1 LAEPTESTAGDGRA
15 FVHLHTHTEYSML
28 DGASRIGDVVAAA
41 VADSQ
46 PALAI
51 TDHGNMYGVLDF
63 YKECRERGITPI
75 IGTEAYMAANS
86 RHERPVRKGR
96 IDDTGREG
104 DRGEKLYYHLTL
116 LSETTE
122 GYRNLVKLS
131 SAAYLE
137 GYYYKPRVD
146 WELLE
151 RHHEG
156 LIATTGC
163 LGGVVLQA
171 LLAEDFDAA
180 RTLAGRL
187 QDIFGRENLFV
198 ELQDHGLDAQRR
210 TNPGLVQIART
221 IDAPLVATNDSHYCK
236 RADAVAHDA
245 LLCVQTGATIH
256 DPKRFKFEGQEHYLK
271 SANEMRHVFGE
282 IPDACD
288 NTLWIAERA
297 NVELELGK
305 PSLPQF
311 PVPEA
316 FLRDTYEQS
325 AADYLAH
332 LTYEGAAMRY
342 GSELPAAVLERLDFE
357 LSVIRDMGFSAYFL
371 VVWDII
377 RYAREAGIRVGPG
390 RGSAA
395 GCCVAYCL
403 RIVDLDPIRYDL
415 LFERFLN
422 PGRKQMPDIDM
433 DFDERRRG
441 EMIRYVAERYGVDHV
456 AQIVTFS
463 TIKARAAV
471 RDGARV
477 LGFPY
482 ALGDRIAKA
491 MPPIVMGRG
500 TPLRAC
506 LERVEGH
513 EDGYMAAADLREM
526 YDKDPD
532 AKLVIDVAKG
542 LEGLRRQ
549 DGIHAAAVVITHEPL
564 TEYLP
569 VQRKPEPGTDPAD
582 APIVTQ
588 YEMHGVEDLGLL
600 KMDFL
605 GLRNLSVI
613 EMALD
618 LIEETTGR
626 RPDIDA
632 VPLDDEATFEM
643 LRRGDSIGVFQLEG
657 AAMRS
662 TLRSLAPTSFDDVA
676 ALVALYR
683 PGPMAANMHRDYP
696 DLKNGRKAV
705 TYLHPDMEG
714 ILGDTYGLMLYQES
728 VMRVAQRFSGYSL
741 EEADNLRKA
750 CGKKNR
756 ELIAAE
762 RKKFIA
768 GCAQQ
773 GYDEA
778 LGKKLFDIIEP
789 FADYAFNKSHSYGY
803 GLVAYQ
809 TAWLKANYA
818 VEYLAALLSS
828 VKGDKDRTAVY
839 LAECRT
845 MGIEV
850 RVPDV
855 NASSSNFTTI
865 RNGHDVS
872 DATAPDVIVFGLS
885 AVRNVGEA
893 IVEQI
898 VAAREHDGPYVDF
911 YDFCR
916 RVDPSAL
923 NKRAVESLV
932 KAGAFDSLGHPRKG
946 LCLAFEAIVE
956 RALVRR
962 REDEQG
968 VSTLF
973 SLLDDDPETTA
984 AGGGSPASYDGTWVA
999 IPDLEF
1005 DKGERLAF
1013 EKEMLGLYVSDH
1025 PLMGLEQALKNVTD
1039 VTIRDL
1045 LDSTSMG
1052 TEVTSAVGGGTALA
1066 AAAEIGTITTGGVVT
1081 ALSRR
1086 YTRRGELMAT
1096 FVLED
1101 LEAAIEVMVFPK
1113 TMIEY
1118 GGLLEQDAIVAL
1130 RGRLDLRED
1139 QPKLICRE
1147 LRRLELAVPG
1157 SDPPVEVVLPLHRL
1171 TDSLVRQIRDLVS
1184 EHPGTCAVHLR
1195 VGEKVLR
1202 LPPQFNVD
1210 PRGGLVGALKELL
1223 GTTAVAP

>member
-1 LAEPTESTAGDGRA
+1 MAEGSQRAVDGGA
-15 FVHLHTHTEYSML
+15 SFVHLHTHTEYSML
-28 DGASRIGDVVAAA
+28 DGAARIGEAVAAA
-41 VADSQ
+41 VADGQ

-63 YKECRERGITPI
+63 YKECRASGITPI
-75 IGTEAYMAANS
+75 IGTEAYMAGTS
-86 RHERPVRKGR
+86 RHERPVRRGGR
-96 IDDTGREG
+96 VDDTGGEG

-116 LSETTE
+116 LSETTQ
-122 GYRNLVKLS
+122 GYRNLIKLS

-151 RHHEG
+151 RHHAG

-171 LLAEDFDAA
+171 LLAEDFENA
-180 RTLAGRL
+180 RLLAGRL

-198 ELQDHGLDAQRR
+198 ELQDHGLEAQRK
-210 TNPGLVQIART
+210 TNPGLIQIARS
-221 IDAPLVATNDSHYCK
+221 IDAPLVATNDSHYC
-236 RADAVAHDA
+236 RREDAVAHDA

-256 DPKRFKFEGQEHYLK
+256 DPKRFKFEGEEHYLK
-271 SANEMRHVFGE
+271 TALEMRQLFRE
-282 IPDACD
+282 TPEACD

-297 NVELELGK
+297 KVELELGK
-305 PSLPQF
+305 PALPQF
-311 PVPEA
+311 PVPET
-316 FLRDTYEQS
+316 FRRGSYEES
-325 AADYLAH
+325 AAAYLND
-332 LTYEGAAMRY
+332 LTYEGAAARY
-342 GSELPAAVLERLDFE
+342 GSPLPPEVRERLDFE
-357 LSVIRDMGFSAYFL
+357 LRVISEMGFAAYFL

-403 RIVDLDPIRYDL
+403 RIVDMDPIRYDL

-441 EMIRYVAERYGVDHV
+441 EMIRYVAERYGADHV

-491 MPPIVMGRG
+491 MPPLVMGRD
-500 TPLRAC
+500 TPLKAC

-513 EDGYMAAADLREM
+513 EDGFMAAGDLREM
-526 YDKDPD
+526 YEQDPD
-532 AKLVIDVAKG
+532 AKLVIDIAKG

-549 DGIHAAAVVITHEPL
+549 DSIHAAAVVITHEPL

-569 VQRKPEPGTDPAD
+569 VQRKPEPGSDPSD

-618 LIEETTGR
+618 LIEQTTGS

-632 VPLDDEATFEM
+632 VPLDDPATYEM

-657 AAMRS
+657 AAMRT

-705 TYLHPDMEG
+705 TYLHPDVEA

-768 GCAQQ
+768 GCAAQ
-773 GYDEA
+773 GYGEV
-778 LGKKLFDIIEP
+778 LGKQLFDIIEP

-809 TAWLKANYA
+809 TAWLKAHYA

-828 VKGDKDRTAVY
+828 VKGDKDRSAVY

-845 MGIEV
+845 LGIEV

-855 NASSSNFTTI
+855 NASSSNFTTM
-865 RNGHDVS
+865 RGVADDS
-872 DATAPDVIVFGLS
+872 SPEPRDVIVFGLS

-893 IVEQI
+893 IVDHI
-898 VAAREHDGPYVDF
+898 VATRESGGPFVDF

-923 NKRAVESLV
+923 NKRGVESLA

-946 LCLAFEAIVE
+946 LCLASEGIIE

-973 SLLDDDPETTA
+973 SLLEDDPENA
-984 AGGGSPASYDGTWVA
+984 ADGRSPASYDGTWVA
-999 IPDLEF
+999 IPELEF
-1005 DKGERLAF
+1005 DKAERLAF

-1025 PLMGLEQALKNVTD
+1025 PLMGVEQALRNATD

-1045 LDSTSMG
+1045 LDSAAPSADG
-1052 TEVTSAVGGGTALA
+1052 AAAVGGFDAQAVGQ
-1066 AAAEIGTITTGGVVT
+1066 EMVSVTTGGVVT
-1081 ALSRR
+1081 ALARR

-1113 TMIEY
+1113 TMLEY
-1118 GGLLEQDAIVAL
+1118 GGLLAQDAIVAV

-1139 QPKLICRE
+1139 QPKLICRDV
-1147 LRRLELAVPG
+1147 RRLELEPSG
-1157 SDPPVEVVLPLHRL
+1157 TDRPVEVVLPLHRL
-1171 TDSLVRQIRDLVS
+1171 TDSLVRQVRDLVS
-1184 EHPGTCAVHLR
+1184 EHPGSCAVHLR

-1223 GTTAVAP
+1223 GTSAVAR

>member
-1 LAEPTESTAGDGRA
+1 
-15 FVHLHTHTEYSML
+15 ML
-28 DGASRIGDVVAAA
+28 DGAARIAELVGAA
-41 VADSQ
+41 VADGQ

-63 YKECRERGITPI
+63 YKECRERSITPI
-75 IGTEAYMAANS
+75 IGTEAYMAAQS
-86 RHERPVRKGR
+86 RQERPVRRGR
-96 IDDTGREG
+96 IDDTGGEG
-104 DRGEKLYYHLTL
+104 ERGEKLYYHLTVL
-116 LSETTE
+116 AETTQ
-122 GYRNLVKLS
+122 GYRNLIKLS

-151 RHHEG
+151 RYHDG
-156 LIATTGC
+156 LIVTTGC
-163 LGGVVLQA
+163 LGGVVAQA
-171 LLAEDFDAA
+171 LLADDFDAA
-180 RTLAGRL
+180 MQLTGRL
-187 QDIFGRENLFV
+187 QDIFGKENLFV
-198 ELQDHGLDAQRR
+198 ELQDHGLEAQRR
-210 TNPGLVQIART
+210 TNPGLIRIARALG
-221 IDAPLVATNDSHYCK
+221 APLIATNDSHYS
-236 RADAVAHDA
+236 RREDAVAHDA

-271 SANEMRHVFGE
+271 SAEEMRQLFAEV
-282 IPDACD
+282 PDACD

-297 NVELELGK
+297 KVELELGK
-305 PSLPQF
+305 PALPQF

-316 FLRDTYEQS
+316 FRRDTYEES
-325 AADYLAH
+325 AAGYLAH
-332 LTYEGAAMRY
+332 LTYEGAAARY
-342 GSELPAAVLERLDFE
+342 GQQLPAAVAERLDFE
-357 LSVIRDMGFSAYFL
+357 LKVISEMGFSAYFL

-377 RYAREAGIRVGPG
+377 RYARDSGIRVGPG

-441 EMIRYVAERYGVDHV
+441 EMIRYVAERYGADHV

-491 MPPIVMGRG
+491 MPPLVMGRD

-513 EDGYMAAADLREM
+513 DDGYMAAAELREM
-526 YDKDPD
+526 YEQDPD

-569 VQRKPEPGTDPAD
+569 VQRKPEPGADPAD

-618 LIEETTGR
+618 LIGQTTGS
-626 RPDIDA
+626 RPDIDS
-632 VPLDDEATFEM
+632 VPLDDEKTFEM

-696 DLKNGRKAV
+696 DLKNGRKPV
-705 TYLHPDMEG
+705 TYLHPDAEA

-768 GCAQQ
+768 GCVTQ

-778 LGKKLFDIIEP
+778 LGKQLFDIIEP

-809 TAWLKANYA
+809 TAWLKANYP

-845 MGIEV
+845 LGIEV

-865 RNGHDVS
+865 RG
-872 DATAPDVIVFGLS
+872 ALEGPGAGRDVIVFGLS

-893 IVEQI
+893 IVEPI
-898 VAAREHDGPYVDF
+898 VAARERGGPFADF

-923 NKRAVESLV
+923 NKRAVESLA

-946 LCLAFEAIVE
+946 LCLAFESIVE

-962 REDEQG
+962 REQEQG
-968 VSTLF
+968 IATLF
-973 SLLDDDPETTA
+973 SLLDDEVCDA
-984 AGGGSPASYDGTWVA
+984 AEGTSPASFDGTWVA

-1005 DKGERLAF
+1005 DKAERLAF

-1025 PLMGLEQALKNVTD
+1025 PLMGLEKALRNVTD

-1045 LDSTSMG
+1045 LDSAAPGGDAT
-1052 TEVTSAVGGGTALA
+1052 AVGAGTGPGGWSENATV
-1066 AAAEIGTITTGGVVT
+1066 TTGGVVT
-1081 ALSRR
+1081 GLVRR

-1113 TMIEY
+1113 TMLEY
-1118 GGLLEQDAIVAL
+1118 GGLLEQDAIVAV

-1139 QPKLICRE
+1139 QPKLICRD
-1147 LRRLELAVPG
+1147 LKRLELTAPG
-1157 SDPPVEVVLPLHRL
+1157 SDPPVEVVLPLNRL
-1171 TDSLVRQIRDLVS
+1171 TDSLVRQIRDLVA
-1184 EHPGTCAVHLR
+1184 EHPGNCAVHLR
-1195 VGEKVLR
+1195 VGEKLLR

-1223 GTTAVAP
+1223 GTSAVAR